1 MNVGFKILTAL
12 PWLLFWVRGRD
23 KTFDPD
29 FKETL
34 IFKNS
39 FLRDMI
45 YKVPEITKYFNEE
58 TIHVLD
64 YQCEYDTTYDVE
76 KFPEFKNTVW

>member
-1 MNVGFKILTAL
+1 LIQILKKRKQIK
-12 PWLLFWVRGRD
+12 FR
-23 KTFDPD
+23 
-29 FKETL
+29 
-34 IFKNS
+34 

-64 YQCEYDTTYDVE
+64 Y
-76 KFPEFKNTVW
+76 